1 MLNPNTSSEKSDLT
15 SNIRLF
21 FESFVKES
29 LDDMLPCKVVAHDRD
44 TNRVDLQPLIML
56 KATDGTK
63 MNRQIIKNIP
73 VFRFGG
79 GGFFISVPIKVGD
92 FGWIKAND
100 RDISLMIQSGGNADI
115 PNTKRLHSF
124 NDGLFFPDTLKEWV
138 IDGKNANAL
147 VISSMDGS
155 TCIAVDNGRV
165 EVDTQDLIINATNTQ
180 INSSVFECNATDIQ
194 FNGSTLKHN
203 KANVGDTHNHP
214 QNDGNHFGGGVNTN
228 PPNP

>member
-1 MLNPNTSSEKSDLT
+1 MLNPNTSSERGDLT
-15 SNIRLF
+15 SNLRLF
-21 FESFVKES
+21 FESFIKEN
-29 LDDMLPCKVVAHDRD
+29 LDDMLPCKVVAHNRN
-44 TNRVDLQPLIML
+44 TNRVDIQPLIML
-56 KATDGTK
+56 KATDGSK
-63 MNRQIIKNIP
+63 INRQVIKNIP

-100 RDISLMIQSGGNADI
+100 RDISLMFQSGGSADI

-124 NDGLFFPDTLKEWV
+124 NDGLFFPDTLKDWV
-138 IDGKNANAL
+138 INGKNANAL

-165 EVDTQDLIINATNTQ
+165 EIDTQDLIINATN
-180 INSSVFECNATDIQ
+180 IQ
-194 FNGSTLKHN
+194 FNSSTFRHN
-203 KANVGDTHNHP
+203 DKNVGDTHNHP

>member
-1 MLNPNTSSEKSDLT
+1 MLNPNVSSEKGDLT
-15 SNIRLF
+15 SNLRLF

-56 KATDGTK
+56 KTTDGTK

-79 GGFFISVPIKVGD
+79 GGFFISVPIKAGD

-100 RDISLMIQSGGNADI
+100 RDISLMIQSGGNADV

-124 NDGLFFPDTLKEWV
+124 NDGLFFPDTLKDWV
-138 IDGKNANAL
+138 IDGKNADAL

-165 EVDTQDLIINATNTQ
+165 EVDTQDLIINATNIQ
-180 INSSVFECNATDIQ
+180 FNSVTFECNAKDTQ

-203 KANVGDTHNHP
+203 EADVGDTHNHL
-214 QNDGNHFGGGVNTN
+214 QNDGNHFGGGVDTS

>member
-1 MLNPNTSSEKSDLT
+1 MLNPNTNSEKGDLT
-15 SNIRLF
+15 SNLRLF
-21 FESFVKES
+21 FESFIKEN
-29 LDDMLPCKVVAHDRD
+29 LDDMLPCKVVAHNRD
-44 TNRVDLQPLIML
+44 TNRVDIQPLIML
-56 KATDGTK
+56 KATDGSK
-63 MNRQIIKNIP
+63 INRQVIKNIQ

-92 FGWIKAND
+92 YGWIKAND
-100 RDISLMIQSGGNADI
+100 RDISLMLQGSGKADI

-124 NDGLFFPDTLKEWV
+124 NDGLFFPDTLKDWI

-147 VISSMDGS
+147 VISSLDGS

-165 EVDTQDLIINATNTQ
+165 EIDTQDLIINATN
-180 INSSVFECNATDIQ
+180 IQ
-194 FNGSTLKHN
+194 FNSSTFKHN
-203 KANVGDTHNHP
+203 DKNVGDTHNHP

>member
-1 MLNPNTSSEKSDLT
+1 MLSPNTNSEKGDLT
-15 SNIRLF
+15 SNLRLF
-21 FESFVKES
+21 FESFIKEN

-44 TNRVDLQPLIML
+44 TNRVDIQPLIML
-56 KATDGTK
+56 KATDGSK
-63 MNRQIIKNIP
+63 INRQIIKNIQ

-79 GGFFISVPIKVGD
+79 GGFFISIPIKVGD

-100 RDISLMIQSGGNADI
+100 RDISLMVQSGGKADI

-124 NDGLFFPDTLKEWV
+124 NDGLFFPDTLKDWV
-138 IDGKNANAL
+138 INGKNANAL

-165 EVDTQDLIINATNTQ
+165 EIDTQDLIINATN
-180 INSSVFECNATDIQ
+180 IQ
-194 FNGSTLKHN
+194 FNSSTFKHN
-203 KANVGDTHNHP
+203 DKNVGDTHNHL

>member
-1 MLNPNTSSEKSDLT
+1 MLIPNNTPPKNELT
-15 SNIRLF
+15 ANLKMFI
-21 FESFVKES
+21 ESFIKEN
-29 LDDMLPCKVVAHDRD
+29 LDDMLPCRVIAHNRD

-56 KATDGTK
+56 KTTDGNK
-63 MNRQIIKNIP
+63 LNRQIIKNIP

-79 GGFFISVPIKVGD
+79 GGFFISVPINNGD

-100 RDISLMIQSGGNADI
+100 RDISLMFQGNGKADI

-124 NDGLFFPDTLKEWV
+124 NDGLFFPDTLKDWI

-147 VISSMDGS
+147 VLSSLDGS
-155 TCIAVDNGRV
+155 TCLALDNGRV
-165 EVDTQDLIINATNTQ
+165 EMDTQDLIINATNVQ
-180 INSSVFECNATDIQ
+180 INS
-194 FNGSTLKHN
+194 STLKHN
-203 KANVGDTHNHP
+203 DKNIGDTHNHP

>member
-1 MLNPNTSSEKSDLT
+1 MLNPNTNSEKGDLT
-15 SNIRLF
+15 SNLRLF
-21 FESFVKES
+21 FESFIKEN
-29 LDDMLPCKVVAHDRD
+29 LDDMLPCKVIAHNRD
-44 TNRVDLQPLIML
+44 TNRVDIQPLIML
-56 KATDGTK
+56 KATDGSK
-63 MNRQIIKNIP
+63 INRQVIKNIQ

-92 FGWIKAND
+92 YGWIKAND
-100 RDISLMIQSGGNADI
+100 RDISLMLQGSGKADI

-124 NDGLFFPDTLKEWV
+124 NDGLFFPDTLKDWV
-138 IDGKNANAL
+138 INGKNANAL

-165 EVDTQDLIINATNTQ
+165 EIDTQDLIINATN
-180 INSSVFECNATDIQ
+180 IQ
-194 FNGSTLKHN
+194 FNSSTFKHN
-203 KANVGDTHNHP
+203 DKNVGDTHNHL

>member
-1 MLNPNTSSEKSDLT
+1 MLNPNVSSEKGDLT
-15 SNIRLF
+15 SNLRLF
-21 FESFVKES
+21 FESFIKEN
-29 LDDMLPCKVVAHDRD
+29 LDDMLPCKVVAHNRT

-56 KATDGTK
+56 KATDGSK
-63 MNRQIIKNIP
+63 INRQVIKNIP

-100 RDISLMIQSGGNADI
+100 RDISLMVQSGGSADI

-124 NDGLFFPDTLKEWV
+124 NDGLFFPDTLKDWV
-138 IDGKNANAL
+138 INGKNANAL
-147 VISSMDGS
+147 VISSLDGS

-165 EVDTQDLIINATNTQ
+165 EIDTQDLIINATN
-180 INSSVFECNATDIQ
+180 IQ
-194 FNGSTLKHN
+194 FNSSTFRHN
-203 KANVGDTHNHP
+203 DKNVGDTHNHP

>member
-1 MLNPNTSSEKSDLT
+1 MLNPNVSSERGDLT
-15 SNIRLF
+15 SNLRLF
-21 FESFVKES
+21 FESFVKEN
-29 LDDMLPCKVVAHDRD
+29 LDDMLPCKVVAHNRN

-56 KATDGTK
+56 KATDGSK
-63 MNRQIIKNIP
+63 FNRQIIKNIP

-79 GGFFISVPIKVGD
+79 GGFFVSVPIKVGD

-100 RDISLMIQSGGNADI
+100 RDISLMVQSGGGTDI

-124 NDGLFFPDTLKEWV
+124 NDGLFFPDTLKDWV

-147 VISSMDGS
+147 VVSSLDGS

-165 EVDTQDLIINATNTQ
+165 EIDTQDLIINATN
-180 INSSVFECNATDIQ
+180 IQ
-194 FNGSTLKHN
+194 FNSSTFRHN
-203 KANVGDTHNHP
+203 DKNVGDTHNHP
-214 QNDGNHFGGGVNTN
+214 QNDGNHFGGGVDTN

>member
-1 MLNPNTSSEKSDLT
+1 MLSPNTNSEKGDLT
-15 SNIRLF
+15 SNLRLF
-21 FESFVKES
+21 FESFIKEN
-29 LDDMLPCKVVAHDRD
+29 LDDMLPCKVVAHNRN

-56 KATDGTK
+56 KATDGSK
-63 MNRQIIKNIP
+63 INRQIIKNIQ

-100 RDISLMIQSGGNADI
+100 RDISLMIQSGGKADI

-124 NDGLFFPDTLKEWV
+124 NDGLFFPDTLKDWV
-138 IDGKNANAL
+138 INGKNANAL
-147 VISSMDGS
+147 VISSLDGS

-165 EVDTQDLIINATNTQ
+165 EIDTQDLIINATN
-180 INSSVFECNATDIQ
+180 IQ
-194 FNGSTLKHN
+194 FNSSTFKHN
-203 KANVGDTHNHP
+203 DKNVGDTHNHP

>member
-1 MLNPNTSSEKSDLT
+1 MLNPNVSSEKGDLT
-15 SNIRLF
+15 SNLRLF
-21 FESFVKES
+21 FESFIKEN
-29 LDDMLPCKVVAHDRD
+29 LDDMLPCKVVAHNRN

-56 KATDGTK
+56 KATDGSK
-63 MNRQIIKNIP
+63 FNRQIIKNIP

-79 GGFFISVPIKVGD
+79 GGFFISIPIKAGD

-100 RDISLMIQSGGNADI
+100 RDISLMIQSGGNTDI

-124 NDGLFFPDTLKEWV
+124 NDGLFFPDTLKDWI

-147 VISSMDGS
+147 VISSMDDS

-165 EVDTQDLIINATNTQ
+165 EIDTQDLIINATN
-180 INSSVFECNATDIQ
+180 IQ
-194 FNGSTLKHN
+194 FNSSTFRHN
-203 KANVGDTHNHP
+203 DKNVGDTHDHL

>member
-1 MLNPNTSSEKSDLT
+1 MLNPNTNSEKGDLT
-15 SNIRLF
+15 SNLRLF
-21 FESFVKES
+21 FESFIKEN
-29 LDDMLPCKVVAHDRD
+29 LDDMLPCKVVAHNRD
-44 TNRVDLQPLIML
+44 TNRVDIQPLIML
-56 KATDGTK
+56 KATDGSK
-63 MNRQIIKNIP
+63 INRQVIKNIP

-100 RDISLMIQSGGNADI
+100 RDISLMVQSGGKADI

-124 NDGLFFPDTLKEWV
+124 NDGLFFPDTLKDWI
-138 IDGKNANAL
+138 IDNKNANAL

-165 EVDTQDLIINATNTQ
+165 EIDTQDLIINATN
-180 INSSVFECNATDIQ
+180 IQ
-194 FNGSTLKHN
+194 FNSSTFKHN
-203 KANVGDTHNHP
+203 DKNVGDTHNHL
-214 QNDGNHFGGGVNTN
+214 QNNGNDQGGGVNTN

>member
-1 MLNPNTSSEKSDLT
+1 MLNPNVSSEKGDLT
-15 SNIRLF
+15 SNLRLF
-21 FESFVKES
+21 FESFIKEN
-29 LDDMLPCKVVAHDRD
+29 LDDMLPCKVVTHNRN

-56 KATDGTK
+56 KATDGSK
-63 MNRQIIKNIP
+63 INRQVIKNIP

-79 GGFFISVPIKVGD
+79 GGFFISIPIKVGD

-100 RDISLMIQSGGNADI
+100 RDISLMIQSGGNTDI

-124 NDGLFFPDTLKEWV
+124 NDGLFFPDTLKDWV
-138 IDGKNANAL
+138 INGKNANAL
-147 VISSMDGS
+147 VISSLDGS

-165 EVDTQDLIINATNTQ
+165 EIDTQDLIINATN
-180 INSSVFECNATDIQ
+180 IQ
-194 FNGSTLKHN
+194 FNSSSFRHN
-203 KANVGDTHNHP
+203 SKNVGDTHSHP

>member
-1 MLNPNTSSEKSDLT
+1 MLNPNTNSEKGDLT
-15 SNIRLF
+15 SNLRLF
-21 FESFVKES
+21 FESFIKEN
-29 LDDMLPCKVVAHDRD
+29 LDDMLPCKVVAHDRN

-56 KATDGTK
+56 KATDGSK
-63 MNRQIIKNIP
+63 INRQIIKNIP

-100 RDISLMIQSGGNADI
+100 RDISLMFQSGGKADI

-124 NDGLFFPDTLKEWV
+124 NDGLFFPDTLKDWI
-138 IDGKNANAL
+138 IDNKNADAL

-165 EVDTQDLIINATNTQ
+165 EIDAQDLIINATN
-180 INSSVFECNATDIQ
+180 IQ
-194 FNGSTLKHN
+194 FNSSTFKHN
-203 KANVGDTHNHP
+203 DKNVGDTHNHL

>member
-1 MLNPNTSSEKSDLT
+1 MLNPNVSSEKGDLT

-21 FESFVKES
+21 FESFVKEN
-29 LDDMLPCKVVAHDRD
+29 LDDMLPCKVVAHNRVI
-44 TNRVDLQPLIML
+44 NRVDLQPLIML
-56 KATDGTK
+56 KATDGSK
-63 MNRQIIKNIP
+63 INRQIIKNIP

-100 RDISLMIQSGGNADI
+100 RDISLMIQSGGKADI

-124 NDGLFFPDTLKEWV
+124 NDGLFFPDTLKDWV

-147 VISSMDGS
+147 VISSLDGS

-165 EVDTQDLIINATNTQ
+165 EIDTQDLIINATN
-180 INSSVFECNATDIQ
+180 IQ
-194 FNGSTLKHN
+194 FNSSTFRHN
-203 KANVGDTHNHP
+203 DKNVGDTHSHP